1 MPRNGDDLMVE
12 NEHKEDHTL
21 EEEEKKAIQRRQE
34 IEELLKSLL
43 KQHHGCVR
51 SKSIMKR
58 IDLDFCGGY
67 LGSFYIYFL
76 VFFLDYIDFDSFL

>member
-21 EEEEKKAIQRRQE
+21 EEEEKEAIRQRQE

-43 KQHHGCVR
+43 KQHHG
-51 SKSIMKR
+51 
-58 IDLDFCGGY
+58 
-67 LGSFYIYFL
+67 
-76 VFFLDYIDFDSFL
+76 